1 MESINDLL
9 NFGFVVID
17 KPEGPTSHQVSSWV
31 KEILN
36 VKKAGHAGTLDP
48 NVSGVLP
55 VALNRATKII
65 NLLHLL
71 EKEYVALLYLHG
83 KADEKRIRN
92 VFKEFVGDVYQT
104 VPVRAAVS
112 RKTRIRKIFSLE
124 IIEIEERNVL
134 FTVSTE
140 SGTYIR
146 TLCVDL
152 GDAIGTGGNLLEL
165 RRIRTGHLDENSAHT
180 LQELKDA
187 YEFYKE
193 GNESYLRKILRSGED
208 LVSFLPRVIVKE
220 TSLGALAH
228 GAPLYSGGIEKM
240 EGNVEKNKYVSVYSE
255 SKIFVGVAK
264 LMEKISE
271 KDPFA
276 KMEHVFIDWR
286 KYPAR
291 WKK

>member
-1 MESINDLL
+1 MEKIEDLL
-9 NFGFVVID
+9 DFGFVVID

-55 VALNRATKII
+55 VALNRATKIV

-71 EKEYVALLYLHG
+71 DKEYVALLYLHG

-92 VFKEFVGDVYQT
+92 VFKEFVGDIYQT

-112 RKTRIRKIFSLE
+112 RKTRIRKIYSLE

-134 FTVSTE
+134 FRVSTE

-165 RRIRTGHLDENSAHT
+165 RRVRTGHLHEDSSHT

-193 GNESYLRKILRSGED
+193 GDESYIRKILRKGED
-208 LVSFLPRVIVKE
+208 LVSFLPKIIVKD

-228 GAPLYSGGIEKM
+228 GAPIYSAGIEKID
-240 EGNVEKNKYVSVYSE
+240 GKVEKNRYASVYSE
-255 SKIFVGVAK
+255 SNIFVGVAK
-264 LMEKISE
+264 IMEKKSD
-271 KDPFA
+271 KDAFA
-276 KMEHVFIDWR
+276 KMEHVFIER
-286 KYPAR
+286 EKYPAW